1 MSRFSKV
8 SGLVMRKAVLSGC
21 VFLLLVVSAF
31 SVQCAETL
39 MMATTTSTDNT
50 GLIDELAPIFE
61 KETGIKLKWTAV
73 GTGKALKLGE
83 NCDVDVLLVHAP
95 DAEKKYVAVGYG
107 VDRREVM
114 YNDFVIVG
122 PPNDPAKIK
131 GIKVVDA
138 VKAIANAGAT
148 FISRGDNSGTNKK
161 EISLWHMAYRS
172 VPDQETWYVQIGQGM
187 IKTIMVAEEQ
197 NGYTMTDRGT
207 YIKYEANNKGCPSL
221 KILVE
226 GDPCLF
232 NQYSVILVNPDRC
245 KSVRYDLAKQFAKWI
260 ISPHIQRQIGEFRLL
275 EKQLFTPNAK

>member
-1 MSRFSKV
+1 
-8 SGLVMRKAVLSGC
+8 
-21 VFLLLVVSAF
+21 
-31 SVQCAETL
+31 

-50 GLIDELAPIFE
+50 GLLDELVPIFE
-61 KETGIKLKWTAV
+61 KETGITLKWTAV

-131 GIKVVDA
+131 GMKVVDA

-172 VPDQETWYVQIGQGM
+172 VPDQEAWYVQIGQGM
-187 IKTIMVAEEQ
+187 IKTIMVAEEHD
-197 NGYTMTDRGT
+197 GYTLTDRGT
-207 YIKYEANNKGCPSL
+207 YIKYEANNKGCPPL

-245 KSVRYDLAKQFAKWI
+245 KSVRYDLAKRFAEWI
-260 ISPHIQRQIGEFRLL
+260 ISPHVQRQIGEFRQL